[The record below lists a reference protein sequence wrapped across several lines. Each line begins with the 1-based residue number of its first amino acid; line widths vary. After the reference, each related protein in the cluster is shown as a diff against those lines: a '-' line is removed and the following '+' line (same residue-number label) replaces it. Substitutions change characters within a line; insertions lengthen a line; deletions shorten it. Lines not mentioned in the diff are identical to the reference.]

1 MRICCLKQEN
11 EEIIM
16 MPNMDPKQMA
26 RMMKQ
31 MGINTEEVSAQR
43 VVIETGEEK
52 IIVEPAQVTKITM
65 QGQASFQI
73 SGQVRTEQSIN
84 EEDVSLIMEKAG
96 ATREQAIEALKKAG
110 GDIAEAIISLQETEA

>member
-1 MRICCLKQEN
+1 
-11 EEIIM
+11 

-31 MGINTEEVSAQR
+31 MGINTEEISAER

-73 SGQVRTEQSIN
+73 SGPVRTEQSIN

-96 ATREQAIEALKKAG
+96 VTREQALEALKKSG

>member
-1 MRICCLKQEN
+1 
-11 EEIIM
+11 M

-31 MGINTEEVSAQR
+31 MGINTEEISAER

-52 IIVEPAQVTKITM
+52 IIVEPAQVTRITM

-73 SGQVRTEQSIN
+73 SGPVRTEQSIN

-96 ATREQAIEALKKAG
+96 VTREQALEALKKSG